1 MISIDRAGVV
11 VACGQCGRANRLAYA
26 AIGKSARCGQCQ
38 SAIAAPGS
46 PIEVHDADAFDA
58 AVAVSAL
65 PILVDFWAPWC
76 GPCKMVAPELER
88 VARSNAGRYLVLK
101 VNTDVLQ
108 DVSARFRIRSIPT
121 LALLSGGREIER
133 LAGARPAAEIE
144 SFATQALETLRQRA
158 S

>member
-1 MISIDRAGVV
+1 MSTLDRSGVIV
-11 VACGQCGRANRLAYA
+11 GCARCGRANRLPFS
-26 AIGKSARCGQCQ
+26 AIGKSSRCGQCKT
-38 SAIAAPGS
+38 ALAAPDA
-46 PIEVHDADAFDA
+46 PIEVLDTAVFDA
-58 AVAVSAL
+58 AVQNSAL

-88 VARSNAGRYLVLK
+88 VARANAGRYLILK

-108 DVSARFRIRSIPT
+108 DVAARFRIRSIPT

-133 LAGARPAAEIE
+133 VAGARPAAQIE
-144 SFATQALETLRQRA
+144 SFAEQALEAVRRA